1 MPVVTV
7 QLYEGRS
14 LDQKRH
20 LAGAITKAMV
30 EHAGADPSGLHVVL
44 QEIPPE
50 NWARA
55 GVLGIDREPRND
67 TGVTSVSGLHHLL
80 LQVSDIARAEAFYL
94 DGLGFTV
101 RKRETFGDGRP
112 LIVTDQGLGLTEGGP
127 EPPGPV
133 EHIAFRVKG
142 VEEFA
147 DMVEASG
154 GEIVKGPGPGPYGL
168 SLYFLDPDGNK
179 IEFHE

>member
-55 GVLGIDREPRND
+55 GVLGIDREPND
-67 TGVTSVSGLHHLL
+67 DSSVASVSGLHHLL
-80 LQVSDIARAEAFYL
+80 LQVSNIARAEAFYL

-101 RKRETFGDGRP
+101 RKREIFGDGRP

-127 EPPGPV
+127 ELPGPV

-142 VEEFA
+142 VEDFE
-147 DMVEASG
+147 DIVETAG
-154 GEIVKGPGPGPYGL
+154 GKIVKGPGPGPYGL